1 MKKPA
6 LPVWDSATH
15 LRTPEDRAA
24 YLDACLTEAGD
35 DPLFIAK
42 ALGNIARS
50 AGMTQVS
57 RQTGLDR
64 ENLYRALSG
73 ENNPSFITI
82 ARVAAA
88 LGIRFRAE
96 PIPEG

>member
-1 MKKPA
+1 MTKPA
-6 LPVWDSATH
+6 LMPWDSAKH

-24 YLDACLTEAGD
+24 YLDACLAEAGD

-50 AGMTQVS
+50 AGMTQIS

-96 PIPEG
+96 AIPEG